1 MSVLILAIITFSAL
15 AVISNIQNNTNK
27 FSVGSQT
34 IEISEDKFKITSDD
48 VIVSGNA
55 IEKNPT
61 VTNIGTTDC
70 YIRAYVG
77 CSDVEFGN
85 KHLNINICDG
95 WYIGD
100 DGYYYHPNPIA
111 PNESIT
117 FFDKIFVYDTDEFEC
132 DVFVYAES
140 IDANDNDYA
149 TAWGLFD
156 IVPAQTVA
164 RTATVIIKVI
174 DLDNTVVDTLTY
186 TVEEGTKMSSS
197 YLWGLVESEGYSVTG
212 VFGSDKDTVAQAGQT
227 YSFKAEI

>member
-15 AVISNIQNNTNK
+15 AIISNIQNNTNK
-27 FSVGSQT
+27 FSVGSQA

-48 VIVSGNA
+48 VIVSGDA
-55 IEKNPT
+55 IDKNPT
-61 VTNIGTTDC
+61 IANIGTTNC

-85 KHLNINICDG
+85 KHLNISICDG

-100 DGYYYHPNPIA
+100 DGYYYHPSPIA

-132 DVFVYAES
+132 DVFIYAES
-140 IDANDNDYA
+140 IDANDNDYV

-156 IVPAQTVA
+156 IIPAQTVA
-164 RTATVIIKVI
+164 QTATIIIKVI
-174 DLDNTVVDTLTY
+174 NLDNSIADTLNY
-186 TVEEGTKMSSS
+186 TVEAGTEINDDYIIDILESCNYPPESGYDGDFTSSAVS
-197 YLWGLVESEGYSVTG
+197 GETYNFVAYL
-212 VFGSDKDTVAQAGQT
+212 
-227 YSFKAEI
+227 